1 MFFPPK
7 SSLLFKTIAVFVT
20 LSLLQVVFSLFASGL
35 RVPGNSIGEFS
46 LRKLIAVFLLL
57 AFVYYA
63 GKLYAPLKAWWSTNP
78 RIRLLFQPPSKSSQV
93 EQETAP
99 KESQ

>member
-7 SSLLFKTIAVFVT
+7 SSLLFKTIVVFVT

-35 RVPGNSIGEFS
+35 KIPGNSIGEFS
-46 LRKLIAVFLLL
+46 LRKLIAIFLLL

-78 RIRLLFQPPSKSSQV
+78 RIRLLFQPPGEAGQTEK
-93 EQETAP
+93 
-99 KESQ
+99 K

>member
-35 RVPGNSIGEFS
+35 KIPGNSIGEFS
-46 LRKLIAVFLLL
+46 LRKLIAIFLLL

-78 RIRLLFQPPSKSSQV
+78 RIRLLFQPHGEAGQTEK
-93 EQETAP
+93 
-99 KESQ
+99 K